1 MGRGDP
7 EDARF
12 ASISFDDY
20 HQFAKTL
27 LNEGN
32 EDSAF
37 QALLLGLWEV
47 NGMMRAVSHSNYFV
61 TSFIAFR
68 HRPKVSEL
76 FGRLETL
83 LDHSVPADVI
93 LAAELARE
101 QGRFDRAV
109 EILKL
114 IKSDEGDLGKF
125 SNVIRE
131 CAEQQLAIVKPVH
144 IL

>member
-7 EDARF
+7 EEASL

-20 HQFAKTL
+20 HEFAKCL
-27 LNEGN
+27 LDKGD

-76 FGRLETL
+76 LGRLEML
-83 LDHSVPADVI
+83 LDLSVSADVI

-101 QGRFDRAV
+101 QGRFDRAL
-109 EILKL
+109 EILKSL
-114 IKSDEGDLGKF
+114 KSEDGVIGKF

-131 CAEQQLAIVKPVH
+131 CAERQLAIVKP
-144 IL
+144 LPMS